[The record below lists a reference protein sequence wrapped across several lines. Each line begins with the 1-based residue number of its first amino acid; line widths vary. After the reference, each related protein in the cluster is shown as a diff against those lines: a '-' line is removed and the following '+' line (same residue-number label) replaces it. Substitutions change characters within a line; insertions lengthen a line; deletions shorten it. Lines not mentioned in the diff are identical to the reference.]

1 MLKGVIDFG
10 LVIRAN
16 LLPQES
22 YALHNYVICG
32 RAQQAKLKCA
42 PYNKAST
49 LGRGGVCHNA
59 LLWLAFCSLCL
70 QKQHIGFSL
79 LIITLAVI
87 FHLLPSSS
95 AYAMTSPPIDYAAVV
110 PEPSISL
117 KSPYSQHPIDR
128 WGERWRASHDSDFYQ
143 EREC

>member
-1 MLKGVIDFG
+1 MLKSVIDFG

-22 YALHNYVICG
+22 YTLHNYVIYG
-32 RAQQAKLKCA
+32 RAQQVKLKCA

-59 LLWLAFCSLCL
+59 LLWLSLFAHCVC
-70 QKQHIGFSL
+70 KQHIGFSL
-79 LIITLAVI
+79 LIIITLAVI

-110 PEPSISL
+110 LEPSI
-117 KSPYSQHPIDR
+117 PEVAIFATTNR
-128 WGERWRASHDSDFYQ
+128 
-143 EREC
+143 

>member
-1 MLKGVIDFG
+1 MLKSVIDFG

-22 YALHNYVICG
+22 YTLHNYVIYG
-32 RAQQAKLKCA
+32 RAQQVKLKCA

-59 LLWLAFCSLCL
+59 LLWLSLFAHCVC
-70 QKQHIGFSL
+70 KQHIVFSL
-79 LIITLAVI
+79 LIIITLAVI

-95 AYAMTSPPIDYAAVV
+95 AYALTSPPIDYAAVV
-110 PEPSISL
+110 LEPSIP
-117 KSPYSQHPIDR
+117 KVAIFAATKR
-128 WGERWRASHDSDFYQ
+128 
-143 EREC
+143 

>member
-1 MLKGVIDFG
+1 MLKSVIDFG

-22 YALHNYVICG
+22 YALHNYVIYG

-49 LGRGGVCHNA
+49 LGRGGECHNA
-59 LLWLAFCSLCL
+59 LLWLSFFAHCVC
-70 QKQHIGFSL
+70 KQHIEFSL
-79 LIITLAVI
+79 LIIITLAVT

-110 PEPSISL
+110 LEPSIPEVAIFATT
-117 KSPYSQHPIDR
+117 KR
-128 WGERWRASHDSDFYQ
+128 
-143 EREC
+143 